1 MIIIAHNKL
10 LEKALHLIKRFEMFL
25 ATSTLTF
32 QARLTEVGTEGKRC
46 GLQRLGEGLW
56 GKDFPEGGGHY
67 GMF

>member
-1 MIIIAHNKL
+1 
-10 LEKALHLIKRFEMFL
+10 MFL
-25 ATSTLTF
+25 ATSTLIF